1 MTRPA
6 ARRRF
11 LAACGAAALSGL
23 AGCTAIESRLPVDL
37 PFGAEN
43 PGRPL
48 TLAERVDAEGS
59 WNVIV
64 PGDHMEDRLRYH
76 YRTETGPLD
85 MESNVGGRAA
95 AIPEANGVR
104 VELDLTEDDVY
115 GAAAIRFGPFDL
127 SSISEIRFSADDD
140 IRVALPLGIAYNDGT
155 IAAWEQTTDGRERW
169 VGFDGDD
176 VAIGRPLASGASP
189 ITRDEWL
196 FRSPPTGSVDAFP
209 TKSLDALEEMF
220 GDIPVQVSASIDG
233 VSGESRSAVIEEFEV
248 VRDR

>member
-1 MTRPA
+1 MTRLA
-6 ARRRF
+6 TRRRF

-23 AGCTAIESRLPVDL
+23 AGCSTIESRLPVDL
-37 PFGAEN
+37 PFGAKN
-43 PGRPL
+43 PGRPAE
-48 TLAERVDAEGS
+48 LAERVNAEGS

-64 PGDHMEDRLRYH
+64 PGDDAETTLQHH

-95 AIPEANGVR
+95 AIPKSDGVR
-104 VELDLTEDDVY
+104 VELELTEDDVY

-140 IRVALPLGIAYNDGT
+140 IRFALPLGIAYNDGT
-155 IAAWEQTTDGRERW
+155 IAAWEPADEGRERW

-196 FRSPPTGSVDAFP
+196 FRSPPPAAAGAFP
-209 TKSLDALEEMF
+209 PKSLNALEEMF

-233 VSGESRSAVIEEFEV
+233 VSGESRSALIDEFEV
-248 VRDR
+248 VHDR